1 MEVEELEVDILYQSV
16 CYDITNL
23 YVYHGGHG
31 RKWCETK
38 YKPGTASEY
47 YIWEVSQFVNSNK
60 HKFQQ
65 IAG

>member
-1 MEVEELEVDILYQSV
+1 MKVEEAVQLYKSV

-38 YKPGTASEY
+38 YKPWTESEY
-47 YIWEVSQFVNSNK
+47 CIWEM
-60 HKFQQ
+60 
-65 IAG
+65 